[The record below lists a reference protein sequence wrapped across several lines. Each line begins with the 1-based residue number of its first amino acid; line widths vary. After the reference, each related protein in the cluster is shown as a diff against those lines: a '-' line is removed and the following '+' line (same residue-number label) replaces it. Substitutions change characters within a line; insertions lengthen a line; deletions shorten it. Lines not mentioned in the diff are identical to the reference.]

1 VADKIR
7 VLLVDDDED
16 DFIITRDIMGDI
28 AGRHYLLD
36 WVPSFEAA
44 WEEIRQKKHDVY
56 LVDFRLGARDGLE
69 LITRA
74 VEQGYTAPFILLTGQ
89 SDRETDEKAMRA
101 GAQDYLVKGTFTPYD
116 LERSIR
122 YSIEHAKSLAEI
134 QKLNTEL
141 EQRVEERTR
150 ELGEAVRK
158 LEETNRSLH
167 AAQQEIHKALQKE
180 KELHELKSRFVT
192 IASHE
197 FRTPL
202 STVLSS
208 ASLIGKYTSEQEDEK
223 RQKHVGRI
231 KSAVQNLTSI
241 LNDFLSISRMEEGK
255 IYNVP
260 TTFDLLRFTEEV
272 IDEMQGYLKPGQ
284 RIVFAH
290 AGAQQSITLDKQLLK
305 NILLNLLSNGS
316 KYSGEGKNI
325 YLATAVTADN
335 IQIQVQDQGIGI
347 PEADQAHLFTPF
359 FRAQNVTN
367 IQGTGLGLNIV
378 KKYVEIMGGTL
389 HYTSALDQ
397 GTTFTI
403 NFANK
408 AEAKHEKDIVDRG

>member
-1 VADKIR
+1 MLDRIR

-16 DFIITRDIMGDI
+16 DFIIARDIMDDI
-28 AGRHYLLD
+28 PGRNYVLD
-36 WVPSFEAA
+36 WAPSFKEAIDI
-44 WEEIRQKKHDVY
+44 IREQRHHVY

-69 LITRA
+69 LITQA
-74 VEQGYTAPFILLTGQ
+74 VNEGIAAPFILLTGQ

-101 GAQDYLVKGTFTPYD
+101 GAQDYLVKGTFNPYD

-141 EQRVEERTR
+141 EERVEERTQ
-150 ELGEAVRK
+150 ELAAAIQN
-158 LEETNRSLH
+158 LEKANRTLKK
-167 AAQQEIHKALQKE
+167 AQTEIYKALQKE

-208 ASLIGKYTSEQEDEK
+208 ASLITKYKSAEDDDK
-223 RQKHVGRI
+223 RLKHVGRI
-231 KSAVQNLTSI
+231 KSAVHNLTNI

-255 IYNVP
+255 IHNVP
-260 TTFDLLRFTEEV
+260 STFDLPSFSLEV
-272 IDEMQGYLKPGQ
+272 VDEIQGFLKEGQ
-284 RIVFAH
+284 RITYQH
-290 AGAQQSITLDKQLLK
+290 KGDQQTVYLDKQLMR
-305 NILLNLLSNGS
+305 NVMINLLSNGS
-316 KYSGEGKNI
+316 KYSGEDSTI
-325 YLATAVTADN
+325 WFTTAITGGVLTLEVRDE
-335 IQIQVQDQGIGI
+335 GIGI
-347 PEADQAHLFTPF
+347 PDEDKTHLFTPF

-378 KKYVEIMGGTL
+378 KKYVEIMGGEL
-389 HYTSALDQ
+389 RYESQLDN

-403 NFANK
+403 TLPHNAQ
-408 AEAKHEKDIVDRG
+408 I

>member
-1 VADKIR
+1 VSDRIR

-16 DFIITRDIMGDI
+16 DFIITRDIMDDI
-28 AGRHYLLD
+28 PGRNYVLE
-36 WVPSFEAA
+36 WAPSFGKAV
-44 WEEIRQKKHDVY
+44 EIIREQKHHVY
-56 LVDFRLGARDGLE
+56 LVDFRLGAHDGLE
-69 LITRA
+69 LITQS
-74 VEQGYTAPFILLTGQ
+74 VNEGITSPFILLTGQ
-89 SDRETDEKAMRA
+89 SDRETDERAMRA
-101 GAQDYLVKGTFTPYD
+101 GAQDYLVKGTFNPYD

-141 EQRVEERTR
+141 EQRVEERTQ
-150 ELGEAVRK
+150 ELATAIHN
-158 LEETNRSLH
+158 LEKANKTLKK
-167 AAQQEIHKALQKE
+167 AQQEIYKALQKE

-208 ASLIGKYTSEQEDEK
+208 ASLITKYKTAEDDDK
-223 RQKHVGRI
+223 RLKHVGRI
-231 KSAVQNLTSI
+231 KSAVHNLTNI

-260 TTFDLLRFTEEV
+260 STFDLHTLSAEIV
-272 IDEMQGYLKPGQ
+272 DEMQGFLKEGQ
-284 RIVFAH
+284 RISYQH
-290 AGAQQSITLDKQLLK
+290 EGEQSMVYLDKQLVR
-305 NILLNLLSNGS
+305 NVIINLLSNGS
-316 KYSGEGKNI
+316 KYSGEHKTI
-325 YLATAVTADN
+325 WFTTA
-335 IQIQVQDQGIGI
+335 IQNKTVSMTVRDEGIGI
-347 PEADQAHLFTPF
+347 PDEDKMHLFTPF

-378 KKYVEIMGGTL
+378 KKYVEIMGGEL
-389 HYTSALDQ
+389 RYESELGS

-403 NFANK
+403 TLPYTAQS
-408 AEAKHEKDIVDRG
+408 